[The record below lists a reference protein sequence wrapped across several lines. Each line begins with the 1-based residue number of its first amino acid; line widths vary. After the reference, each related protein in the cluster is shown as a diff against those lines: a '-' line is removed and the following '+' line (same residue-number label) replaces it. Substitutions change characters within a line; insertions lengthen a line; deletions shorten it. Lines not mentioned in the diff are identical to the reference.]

1 MFLDNILHATIK
13 LQNKNVQGKKKKS
26 TKGLFTEAAMK
37 NAVKDVISNHMSLR
51 EAAERNDV
59 KFQTLARYVN
69 KQKKSPNESIHM
81 KPKYDTRRIF
91 TDEQESSL
99 VNYVLQCSKM
109 CYGKS
114 TKDVRI
120 LAYELAIANNV
131 NVPKSWKDNKKAGVD
146 WLNAFIKRHSNISI
160 RQPEGCSLS
169 RATSFNHH
177 KVNAFFDNLERVMQ
191 RCDSFSDGSR
201 VYNIDETAT
210 TTVQRSNK
218 ILAQKGVKQ
227 ISKCTSGERGSL
239 VTTCCII
246 NALGKTVPPV
256 MVFPRTHFKTHMIQG
271 APAGTLGLANP
282 SGWMTSE
289 LFVDVIQHFIKRT
302 SSSVDRPTLLI
313 MDNHETHLSID
324 CINLAKEHG
333 ITLLTLPPHCSNRL
347 QPLDVS
353 VYASFKAFYNA
364 AIDSWMLRHPG
375 VPFTIYQVA
384 ECVGVAFEKSM
395 TPANIKSGF
404 KNVGFTHLI
413 ETSSPRTIF

>member
-1 MFLDNILHATIK
+1 
-13 LQNKNVQGKKKKS
+13 
-26 TKGLFTEAAMK
+26 MK
-37 NAVKDVISNHMSLR
+37 NAVKDVISNHMGLR
-51 EAAERNDV
+51 EAVERNDV

-69 KQKKSPNESIHM
+69 KQKKSPNESISM

-177 KVNAFFDNLERVMQ
+177 NVNTFFDNLERVMQ

-256 MVFPRTHFKTHMIQG
+256 MVFPRTHFKTHMIHG

-395 TPANIKSGF
+395 TPVNIKSGF
-404 KNVGFTHLI
+404 KKHMPERTTSRRCAHCSTKTDVHRSKWSCTTCKVALCLT
-413 ETSSPRTIF
+413 ETRNCFKEFHAK